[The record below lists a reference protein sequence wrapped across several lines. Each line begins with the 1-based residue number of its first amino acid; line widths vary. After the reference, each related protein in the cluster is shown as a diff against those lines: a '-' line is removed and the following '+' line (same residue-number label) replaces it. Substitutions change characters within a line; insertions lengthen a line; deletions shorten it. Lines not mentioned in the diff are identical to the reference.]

1 MRYIVY
7 NQKGKILRTGTCS
20 NVDFLLQAGED
31 EFIMEGTANDARQKI
46 VNGRIVDKTPQEIE
60 ADNPTLPKIPIEKQ
74 PARITNEQWQKVLNR
89 LEVLE
94 AK

>member
-31 EFIMEGTANDARQKI
+31 EFIMEGKANDARQKI

-60 ADNPTLPKIPIEKQ
+60 ADNPKPPKIPAEKQ